1 MVNQCHGIATSD
13 PSPGSTEAGETEL
26 TQAQAA
32 WDTGG
37 EREVSRLPPPRG
49 MHNWHCLRDS
59 KQQSPAPTAP
69 LPKQNITKGTEKA
82 ISELNWGSVTVQGS
96 MNEFA

>member
-1 MVNQCHGIATSD
+1 
-13 PSPGSTEAGETEL
+13 
-26 TQAQAA
+26 
-32 WDTGG
+32 
-37 EREVSRLPPPRG
+37 